1 MVSSL
6 GPVIAVAQPCLPGPT
21 IGYWAMVG
29 AGAVVT
35 RSVPDY
41 ALVYGNPAR
50 MRGWV
55 CRCGGKLVRISDSS
69 LACCCGLTYE
79 LIGEDEV
86 METKGS
92 VKASAR
98 PSTFEP

>member
-6 GPVIAVAQPCLPGPT
+6 RPVIAVAQPCLPGLT
-21 IGYWAMVG
+21 IGCWAMVG

-41 ALVYGNPAR
+41 TLVFGNPAR

-55 CRCGGKLVRISDSS
+55 CCCGGKRVRISGSS
-69 LACCCGLTYE
+69 LACSYGLAYE
-79 LIGEDEV
+79 LIGEVEV
-86 METKGS
+86 METEGP

-98 PSTFEP
+98 PSKFEP

>member
-6 GPVIAVAQPCLPGPT
+6 RPVIAVAQPCLPGLT
-21 IGYWAMVG
+21 IGCWAMVG

-41 ALVYGNPAR
+41 TLVFGNPAR

-55 CRCGGKLVRISDSS
+55 CCCGGKRVRISGSN
-69 LACCCGLTYE
+69 LACSYGLAYE
-79 LIGEDEV
+79 LIGEVEV
-86 METKGS
+86 METEGP

-98 PSTFEP
+98 PSKFEP

>member
-1 MVSSL
+1 MVFSL
-6 GPVIAVAQPCLPGPT
+6 RPVIAVAQPCLPGLT
-21 IGYWAMVG
+21 IGCWAMVG
-29 AGAVVT
+29 VGAVVT

-41 ALVYGNPAR
+41 ALVFGNPVR

-55 CRCGGKLVRISDSS
+55 CRCGGTLVRISDSS
-69 LACCCGLTYE
+69 LACSCGLAYE

-92 VKASAR
+92 VKTSAR
-98 PSTFEP
+98 PSNLEP